1 MFIRVLFILCSLS
14 ISALAQQPIA
24 AQMQRLGEEG
34 ERALA
39 ERRYDDAV
47 SAFEKLRQLSPGVA
61 EIHARLGLIY
71 YQKREFD
78 KAVPALRQ
86 AIKLKPALPN
96 LDVLL
101 AMSLSELGQY
111 AEALPGLQKGFKQSA
126 DPALKRA
133 SGLQLQRA
141 HTGLRQDD
149 KAVEVALELTRAY
162 PKDPEV
168 LYHAGRL
175 FGNYAYL
182 STVKLAE
189 VAPDSLWL
197 HLAAGEANES
207 QGRADAAI
215 QEYKEVL
222 SLQPDRSGVHYRI
235 GRTLLA
241 RAKQSTDD
249 TVSEPEALKE
259 FELELQLD
267 PTNANAAYEAGEIHR
282 KSGRFDRALEMFS
295 QAVKYYPD
303 FEEALLGMGRALLS
317 SGKAQEALVALRKA
331 ISLNASNEVS
341 WFQLAQAQR
350 ALGAAEEQQKA
361 LAEFERLR
369 ALKTRQAENNGLTRR
384 EVTKQSLDTKPPQE

>member
-1 MFIRVLFILCSLS
+1 MFIRPLIILCSFA
-14 ISALAQQPIA
+14 ICALAQQPNA
-24 AQMQRLGEEG
+24 AQMQRLAEEG

-47 SAFEKLRQLSPGVA
+47 SAFEKLRQLSPGAA

-71 YQKREFD
+71 YQKRDFS
-78 KAVPALRQ
+78 KAVPTLRQ
-86 AIKLKPALPN
+86 AIKLKPTLPN

-111 AEALPGLQKGFKQSA
+111 TEALPGLQKGFKQSA

-141 HTGLRQDD
+141 YTGLQQDD
-149 KAVEVALELTRAY
+149 KAVEVALEMTRAY

-197 HLAAGEANES
+197 HLAAGEANER

-222 SLQPDRSGVHYRI
+222 SLQPNRSGIHYRI
-235 GRTLLA
+235 GRALLA

-259 FELELQLD
+259 FEQELQID

-282 KSGRFDRALEMFS
+282 KSARFDKALELFS

-303 FEEALLGMGRALLS
+303 FEEALVALGRTLVSL
-317 SGKAQEALVALRKA
+317 GKAEQSLAPLRKA
-331 ISLNASNEVS
+331 ISLNAANEVS
-341 WFQLAQAQR
+341 WFQIAQAQR

-369 ALKTRQAENNGLTRR
+369 ELKTRQAENNSLTRR